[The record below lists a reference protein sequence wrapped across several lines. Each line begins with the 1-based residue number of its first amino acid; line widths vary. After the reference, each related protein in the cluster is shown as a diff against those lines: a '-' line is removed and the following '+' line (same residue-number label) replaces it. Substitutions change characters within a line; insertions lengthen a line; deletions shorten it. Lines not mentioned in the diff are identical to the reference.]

1 MSKKEN
7 SSSLVIVES
16 PAKAKTIGKYLG
28 KGYIVKATMGHIK
41 DLPPKKLGVDVLN
54 DFQPTYIV
62 LPFRKRYLSDIKKAS
77 LAVSQ
82 IYLASDPDREG
93 EAIGWHLAQELK
105 DREKDIYRIWL
116 TEITPG
122 GLSRA
127 LQSTGKIDM
136 NKVNAQQARRILD
149 RLVGYKI
156 SPLLWRKVK
165 GGLSAGRVQSV
176 ALRLICDRE
185 RQIEGFVSEEYW
197 TITAN
202 LSAYSPPPF
211 NAKLLQ
217 KNKKKVEI
225 GNQTQAERIIKELKQ
240 LPFLVEDVAVSK
252 RVRRAPP
259 PFITSTLQQEASRR
273 FGFPVKKTMSLA
285 QRLYE
290 GMEVGKE
297 GRVGLITYMR
307 TDSLR
312 VASEAIGKARQ
323 WIKENMGEEYLP
335 AHPIIYKNKKLS
347 QDAHEA
353 IRPTSVPRHPLK
365 IKEYLDKDE
374 FLLYHLIWTRF
385 IASQM
390 PPARYEVTTVDV
402 KAGDYLLRATGSVL
416 KFPGFLKVYEKVL
429 DLSPEEPSS
438 TEPPLPPLSPGESLT
453 LNKITPEQHFT
464 QPPPRYTEASMV
476 KELEEK
482 GIGRPSTYAPIL
494 STIQERGYVRKEKKS
509 FIPTELGC
517 LVTDLLVE
525 NFPDLLD
532 VGYTARME
540 EELDAIEDG
549 EKGWVETLQVF
560 YTGFEEELE
569 RAKKEMRNLKKERIA
584 TEEVCEKCGSPMVIR
599 WGRFGQFLACS
610 RYPDCKSTREL
621 IDQPPHKEG
630 EEPPQVCPQCGQPL
644 VIKKG
649 KYGKF
654 YACSAY
660 PECKTT
666 LPLHPP
672 AQVELDERCPRC
684 NEPLVMKSGRN
695 GKFIA
700 CRNYPQCKYIR
711 HKETGV
717 NCPVE
722 GCQGQLVERRSR
734 KGKVFYGCSSY
745 PKCTFAL
752 WHKPVPRQC
761 PRCGSPYMIEKR
773 QKGKVVKHHCP
784 NEDCRFSLKP
794 QEGE

>member
-1 MSKKEN
+1 MKEKGN
-7 SSSLVIVES
+7 SGSLVIVES

-54 DFQPTYIV
+54 GFQPIYIV
-62 LPFRKRYLSDIKKAS
+62 LPSRKKFLSDIKKAS
-77 LAVSQ
+77 LVVSQ

-93 EAIGWHLAQELK
+93 EAIGWHLAQELE
-105 DREKDIYRIWL
+105 DRGKDIYRIWL
-116 TEITPG
+116 TEITRK
-122 GLSRA
+122 GLSQAIKSPGR
-127 LQSTGKIDM
+127 IDM

-176 ALRLICDRE
+176 ALRIICDRE
-185 RQIEGFVSEEYW
+185 REIEGFVPQEYW

-202 LSAYSPPPF
+202 LSASSPPPF
-211 NAKLLQ
+211 DAKLL
-217 KNKKKVEI
+217 KKEKEKVDI
-225 GNQTQAERIIKELKQ
+225 GSQTQAEEIIEELKG
-240 LPFLVEDVAVSK
+240 LPFVVERVVVSQKK
-252 RVRRAPP
+252 RRPAP
-259 PFITSTLQQEASRR
+259 PFITSTLQQEAARR
-273 FGFPVKKTMSLA
+273 LGFPVKKTMLLA

-290 GMEVGKE
+290 GMEIGKE

-307 TDSLR
+307 TDSVR
-312 VASEAIGKARQ
+312 VASDAIGEARE
-323 WIKENMGEEYLP
+323 WIKGSFGEEYLP
-335 AHPIIYKNKKLS
+335 PHPIIYKNRKLS

-353 IRPTSVPRHPLK
+353 IRPTSVIRLPLK
-365 IKEYLDKDE
+365 IKEHLDKDE
-374 FLLYHLIWTRF
+374 FLLYQLIWTRF

-390 PPARYEVTTVDV
+390 PPARYEVTTVDIM
-402 KAGDYLLRATGSVL
+402 AGAYLFRASGSVL
-416 KFPGFLKVYEKVL
+416 KFPGFLKVYEKVF
-429 DLSPEEPSS
+429 DLSSEEPSS
-438 TEPPLPPLSPGESLT
+438 LEPQLPSLSAGESLV

-464 QPPPRYTEASMV
+464 QPPPHYTEASLV
-476 KELEEK
+476 KEMEEN

-494 STIQERGYVRKEKKS
+494 STIQERGYVKKEKKI
-509 FIPTELGC
+509 FIPTELGF

-540 EELDAIEDG
+540 EELDAIEEG
-549 EKGWVETLQVF
+549 EKGWVETLQDF

-569 RAKKEMRNLKKERIA
+569 RAKKEMRDLRKERIP

-610 RYPDCKSTREL
+610 RYPDCKNTREL
-621 IDQPPHKEG
+621 SDRPLHKEG
-630 EEPPQVCPQCGQPL
+630 EESPEVCPNCGQPL

-649 KYGKF
+649 KYGQF

-660 PECKTT
+660 PDCKTT
-666 LPLHPP
+666 LPLKLP
-672 AQVELDERCPRC
+672 AQVELEERCPQC
-684 NEPLVMKSGRN
+684 NEPLILKKGRY
-695 GKFIA
+695 GKFVT
-700 CRNYPQCKYIR
+700 CRNYPKCRYIQY
-711 HKETGV
+711 KETGV
-717 NCPVE
+717 NCPEE
-722 GCQGQLVERRSR
+722 GCQGRLVERRSM
-734 KGKVFYGCSSY
+734 KGKIFYGCSSY
-745 PKCTFAL
+745 PTCNFAL

-773 QKGKVVKHHCP
+773 QKDKGVMLSCP
-784 NEDCRFSLKP
+784 NQDCRFSIKP
-794 QEGE
+794 QKKE

>member
-62 LPFRKRYLSDIKKAS
+62 LPFRKKYLSDIKKAS

-127 LQSTGKIDM
+127 LQSTGKIDI

-185 RQIEGFVSEEYW
+185 RQIEAFVSKEYW
-197 TITAN
+197 TITVN

-211 NAKLLQ
+211 DAKLLR

-225 GNQTQAERIIKELKQ
+225 GDQAQAERIIKELKQ

-273 FGFPVKKTMSLA
+273 FGFPVKKTMLLA

-323 WIKENMGEEYLP
+323 WIKENIGEEYLP
-335 AHPIIYKNKKLS
+335 PHPIIYKNKKLS

-374 FLLYHLIWTRF
+374 FLLYQLIWTRF
-385 IASQM
+385 IASQV
-390 PPARYEVTTVDV
+390 PPARYEVTTVDI
-402 KAGDYLLRATGSVL
+402 KAGDYFLRATGSVL

-438 TEPPLPPLSPGESLT
+438 TEPPLPPLSSGESLT

-494 STIQERGYVRKEKKS
+494 STIQERGYVRKEKKI

-540 EELDAIEDG
+540 EELDAIEEG

-630 EEPPQVCPQCGQPL
+630 EEPPQACPQCGQPL

-649 KYGKF
+649 KYGQF

-672 AQVELDERCPRC
+672 TQVELDERCPRC

-700 CRNYPQCKYIR
+700 CRNYPKCRYIQ

-722 GCQGQLVERRSR
+722 GCQGRLEERRSR

-745 PKCTFAL
+745 PNCTFAL

-773 QKGKVVKHHCP
+773 QKGKGPRLSCP